1 MISKGYF
8 IKQKFERIIRFIV
21 DIITSNWKS
30 YSLLF
35 LVFFIMYAV
44 YGDNNDIPVKL
55 TLVLF
60 FIGIFLISISKVRIE
75 YRTAIFILI
84 TGIASA
90 CLSPIND
97 IPDEPV
103 HYQRSLFLSEGDLNL
118 SNNSK
123 NLLESEDFIH
133 IDKET
138 GLPIQKSKLRN
149 ISPSKMEIANE
160 RLTVTNAYYIF
171 GYLPQAIGLKIGNI
185 LDISII
191 FSYLLGR
198 IFNVIAYAILI
209 FIAVK
214 VSGKLAQIISV
225 SSLLPMNIYLAGSY
239 NQDALGLGI
248 ILLIFSLLAYFYQ
261 EVNKISIWKIFI
273 YIFLCALLA
282 TIKLPFI
289 LLIFPLL
296 FIPNKK
302 FNIGSKKL
310 YLIKAL
316 GIFLVVLVAIFW
328 MKTYSEIV
336 NVNYLNVD
344 YLANVDAKRQV
355 LSIINQP
362 FVYFKVLLGEFF
374 MRLLNPANINLFGWL
389 SYGPTFLIS
398 YLILFLV
405 MVVFNN
411 ANKVNVGV
419 LERSIL
425 FIVIIGLYAGII
437 LAMYLTWTPVGEF
450 KVEGVQDRYVL
461 GIIPGL
467 LIFMTV
473 NNKRLDNFRDFI
485 SEKIILDISLCFIY
499 TMLLSTVF
507 NYYNF

>member
-8 IKQKFERIIRFIV
+8 IKQKFERIAQSTA

-30 YSLLF
+30 YSLLL
-35 LVFFIMYAV
+35 LVFLIMYVV

-60 FIGIFLISISKVRIE
+60 IIGIFLISIPIMKIE

-84 TGIASA
+84 MGITSA

-118 SNNSK
+118 SNNFK
-123 NLLESEDFIH
+123 NLLESEDYAQ
-133 IDKET
+133 IDTET
-138 GLPIQKSKLRN
+138 GETISNSHLKSVLPSNK
-149 ISPSKMEIANE
+149 EIVNE

-209 FIAVK
+209 FIAINI
-214 VSGKLAQIISV
+214 SGKLAQIISV
-225 SSLLPMNIYLAGSY
+225 ASLLPMNIYLAGSY
-239 NQDALGLGI
+239 NQDTIGLGI
-248 ILLIFSLLAYFYQ
+248 ILLILSLLAHFYQ
-261 EVNKISIWKIFI
+261 ESSKIKTWKIFI
-273 YIFLCALLA
+273 YVFLCSILA

-289 LLIFPLL
+289 LFIFLLL
-296 FIPNKK
+296 FIPNNSFNLNKK
-302 FNIGSKKL
+302 KV
-310 YLIKAL
+310 YLIKFL
-316 GIFLVVLVAIFW
+316 GVFLVILVTIFW
-328 MKTYSEIV
+328 MKTYSEII

-344 YLANVDAKRQV
+344 YLANVDAKKQI
-355 LSIINQP
+355 LSIISQP

-405 MVVFNN
+405 IVVFNN
-411 ANKVNVGV
+411 SNKVEIGF
-419 LERSIL
+419 LERSSL
-425 FIVIIGLYAGII
+425 FVVIIGLYAGII
-437 LAMYLTWTPVGEF
+437 LAMYLTWTPVGAF

-461 GIIPGL
+461 GIIPAL
-467 LIFMTV
+467 LIFMSV
-473 NNKRLDNFRDFI
+473 NNKNLEKFRDFI